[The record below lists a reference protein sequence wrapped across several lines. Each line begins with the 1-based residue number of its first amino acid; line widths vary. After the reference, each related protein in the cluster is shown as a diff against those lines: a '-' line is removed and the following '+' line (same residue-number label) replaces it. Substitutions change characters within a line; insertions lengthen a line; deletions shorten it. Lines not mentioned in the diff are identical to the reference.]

1 MLTLHL
7 AFRTKSALYNFF
19 WGDTNKCLLTPE
31 RTPTT
36 DERNDPIKIQLGKPI
51 HQLVLVTGVRMRGG
65 VEDSKAAT
73 SSKCQIAHPPPPVKT
88 QETCMLRLSAWLAG
102 SSPSWRNS
110 SALQLLLLIWPWGGT
125 LGIFWAKYRITHCSC
140 SKHRTC
146 EPSAVNGI
154 PFPANPGNFWL
165 IPNFAKPL

>member
-1 MLTLHL
+1 M
-7 AFRTKSALYNFF
+7 SAHPRE
-19 WGDTNKCLLTPE
+19 DTDNWWKKWSHQNSTWQTNTSTGVSY
-31 RTPTT
+31 RST
-36 DERNDPIKIQLGKPI
+36 DEGWRRGLKGSYLIKMLKSP
-51 HQLVLVTGVRMRGG
+51 
-65 VEDSKAAT
+65 
-73 SSKCQIAHPPPPVKT
+73 HPPPPVKT

-110 SALQLLLLIWPWGGT
+110 SALQLLLLIWPWGET
-125 LGIFWAKYRITHCSC
+125 LGIFWAKYSITHCSC
-140 SKHRTC
+140 SKHRTR